1 VEIWGL
7 VGDASAMAEDFT
19 DQQKSA
25 RHLLSANLKRIRA
38 EQGLSQERFADLCGL
53 HRTFVSQ
60 IEREVAN
67 ATVDTLTLLANA
79 LKVELAELF
88 CNSPGEVTNLKPGRP
103 AKAGAETTEAR
114 RQRKAK

>member
-1 VEIWGL
+1 
-7 VGDASAMAEDFT
+7 MADDFT

-25 RHLLSANLKRIRA
+25 RHLLSANLKRIRKA
-38 EQGLSQERFADLCGL
+38 QGLSQERFADLCGL

-67 ATVDTLTLLANA
+67 ATVDTLTLLANT

-88 CNSPGEVTNLKPGRP
+88 FISPGEVTNLKAGRP
-103 AKAGAETTEAR
+103 LKAQTETVEAR
-114 RQRKAK
+114 RHRKAK